1 MIKKK
6 GFQYNLVGGLVY
18 CIIVPQLFDKISDL
32 YELSLPIR
40 SDLAKDLY
48 SRVDAVLKG
57 RWCWHHLSWYYS
69 LFDTAFSGTLTGG
82 RKVWT
87 SQVRNQS
94 NLCCDKLQCI
104 TSYSTKLTVYWRIIC
119 MQLISTIYFHK
130 NIRYMEI
137 FNIINLRT
145 IKQ

>member
-57 RWCWHHLSWYYS
+57 R
-69 LFDTAFSGTLTGG
+69 
-82 RKVWT
+82 
-87 SQVRNQS
+87 
-94 NLCCDKLQCI
+94 
-104 TSYSTKLTVYWRIIC
+104 
-119 MQLISTIYFHK
+119 
-130 NIRYMEI
+130 
-137 FNIINLRT
+137 
-145 IKQ
+145 